1 MKKSPKI
8 AVYVCGQWRGSSYK
22 CSEYLNKIFNQY
34 DCDFFIHTSN
44 FYTGKQMNFGELPS
58 NINYKIRY
66 INDIENYYHTENDII
81 KIKESYPN
89 VVYFEMDTKEKN
101 DEIDNQFRKI
111 VNISSFNQFYG
122 SYKCNEYRKIHENF
136 NAFRY
141 DITIKIRP
149 DIIFSE
155 DSDVLI
161 KKYIE
166 FILNDKNIIFSKY
179 INTMEYIITDGP
191 CQLVWDHWT
200 FSSPFGMDCMMEWVK
215 DILDGKETYSSDYIL
230 KHNLN
235 PNPSVNTDIP
245 TSFIIRELFKFFN
258 LDYFY
263 KKNSPISFHHSHQ
276 NLIKSSNSIL
286 YNMEFVNENEKQ
298 LFYEIYSIY
307 DKLEEILNPKDII
320 LEYGP
325 NTSQPI
331 SFNEGQLQ
339 EFANYLKSKQNEYEE
354 KLNNL

>member
-1 MKKSPKI
+1 MKKNPKI
-8 AVYVCGQWRGSSYK
+8 AVYVCGQWRGTSYK

-44 FYTGKQMNFGELPS
+44 FCTGKQMNFGELPS

-66 INDIENYYHTENDII
+66 KNDII

-101 DEIDNQFRKI
+101 DEIEIQFGKI

-122 SYKCNEYRKIHENF
+122 SYKCNEYRKIYENM
-136 NAFRY
+136 NGIRY
-141 DITIKIRP
+141 DIIIKIRP
-149 DIIFSE
+149 DIIFTEYSSIE
-155 DSDVLI
+155 DGQAINLNI

-179 INTMEYIITDGP
+179 TNTMEYILNNPSTN
-191 CQLVWDHWT
+191 LVWDHWT

-235 PNPSVNTDIP
+235 PNPSVNSNILY
-245 TSFIIRELFKFFN
+245 SVIIRELFKFFD

-298 LFYEIYSIY
+298 LFYQIYSIY

-325 NTSQPI
+325 DIPQPI
-331 SFNEGQLQ
+331 SFNEVQLQ
-339 EFANYLKSKQNEYEE
+339 EFTNYLKSKQNEYEE